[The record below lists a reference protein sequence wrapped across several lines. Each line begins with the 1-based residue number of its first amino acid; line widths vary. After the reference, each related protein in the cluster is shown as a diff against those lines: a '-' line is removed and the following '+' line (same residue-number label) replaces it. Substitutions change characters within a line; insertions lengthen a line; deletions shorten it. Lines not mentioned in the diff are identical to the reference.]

1 MDGSARLQAEARA
14 LVARLREE
22 LLRPGDLPTR
32 YRRWLV
38 IGRAEARRHRR
49 ETGERFEQSPAR
61 QILAAS
67 AAVAR
72 REGLCAADADEA
84 TALLAF
90 LRSFQPGLVPVVSQ
104 QLARPP
110 VAASQPEVETT
121 TDAPSWQVQV
131 DGPPL

>member
-1 MDGSARLQAEARA
+1 MDRSLRLQEEARA
-14 LVARLREE
+14 LVAWLRAG
-22 LLRPGDLPTR
+22 LLRPGDLPMR

-38 IGRAEARRHRR
+38 IGRAEARCHRR
-49 ETGERFEQSPAR
+49 ETGERFEQSPSR
-61 QILAAS
+61 EILKAS

-90 LRSFQPGLVPVVSQ
+90 LRSFQPAIVPVIAQ
-104 QLARPP
+104 PIARLL
-110 VAASQPEVETT
+110 VAASRPEAEATP
-121 TDAPSWQVQV
+121 DAPPWQAHA

>member
-22 LLRPGDLPTR
+22 LLRLGDLPTC

-38 IGRAEARRHRR
+38 IGRAGARRHRR
-49 ETGERFEQSPAR
+49 ETGERYVQPAR

-84 TALLAF
+84 TAPLAF
-90 LRSFQPGLVPVVSQ
+90 LRLFQPGLVPVLAQ
-104 QLARPP
+104 QMRDPRPLF
-110 VAASQPEVETT
+110 AAGGRN
-121 TDAPSWQVQV
+121 D
-131 DGPPL
+131 D